1 MKAEVSL
8 YLDTR
13 RALKNGTFPLKLH
26 VYFTAKMERWYG
38 TDYKLSQ
45 FTFEQSYLASKPRG
59 ENKDLKIELDAIVQK
74 GAELAKALG
83 DNFTFEKFERKMF
96 RSKAST
102 NNVIEHFA
110 SAVKILEKNE
120 QIGTASSYDCS
131 IKSITTYLSEGK
143 KNPVTHIS
151 FSLLTAE
158 TLNKYE
164 QWMIAKDCSKTTVG
178 IYMRNLRAIFNK
190 AIAAG
195 DIAPELY
202 PFKTYKIPTG
212 KNVKKALETPDLNTL
227 YTTDVTADSFIE
239 KARDFWFFSYQC
251 NGMNFRDIAEL
262 KFKDIH
268 DTYFSFLRH
277 KTKNTTKED
286 PSPIVVPLTGYVKD
300 FIQKYANKKGK
311 PNDYLFPIFQ
321 TGMSAK
327 ERHKVNQNF
336 IRFVNQHM
344 QKLVDQLGLSFR
356 LGTMVARHTFTT
368 QATRTMGLEFAQ
380 EALGHTTMNTTQ
392 NYWKGFES
400 EAKKTMA
407 DKLMEFASVKQKADQ
422 VEIEVPA

>member
-13 RALKNGTFPLKLH
+13 RALKDGTYPLKLH
-26 VYFTAKMERWYG
+26 VYFTAKMERWYK
-38 TDYKLSQ
+38 TDYKLSNEQ
-45 FTFEQSYLASKPRG
+45 FEQSYLAAKPRG
-59 ENKDLKIELDAIVQK
+59 ELKELKIELDAIIQK
-74 GAELAKALG
+74 AAELAKDLG
-83 DNFTFEKFERKMF
+83 DSFTFEKFERKMF
-96 RSKAST
+96 RTKVSA
-102 NNVIEHFA
+102 NNVIDHFA
-110 SAVKILEKNE
+110 AYVKVLDKNE
-120 QIGTASSYDCS
+120 QIGTASSYNCS
-131 IKSITTYLSEGK
+131 INSITAYLSEGK
-143 KNPVTHIS
+143 KNPVTYIPFTTLS
-151 FSLLTAE
+151 ADV
-158 TLNKYE
+158 LNKYE
-164 QWMIAKDCSKTTVG
+164 QWMVSKNSSKTTVG

-195 DIAPELY
+195 DISPELY
-202 PFKTYKIPTG
+202 PFKTYKIPNG
-212 KNVKKALETPDLNTL
+212 KNVKKALETPDLNAL
-227 YTTDVTADSFIE
+227 YIADVGTDSFMI

-286 PSPIVVPLTGYVKD
+286 PIPIVVPLTSYIKD
-300 FIQKYANKKGK
+300 FINKYANEKGK

-327 ERHKVNQNF
+327 ERHRVNQNF

-344 QKLVDQLGLSFR
+344 QKLVDKLGLSFK
-356 LGTMVARHTFTT
+356 LGTMVARHSFTT

-392 NYWKGFES
+392 NYWKGFEND
-400 EAKKTMA
+400 AKKSMA
-407 DKLMEFASVKQKADQ
+407 EKLMEFTVAKSTVIQEA
-422 VEIEVPA
+422 V